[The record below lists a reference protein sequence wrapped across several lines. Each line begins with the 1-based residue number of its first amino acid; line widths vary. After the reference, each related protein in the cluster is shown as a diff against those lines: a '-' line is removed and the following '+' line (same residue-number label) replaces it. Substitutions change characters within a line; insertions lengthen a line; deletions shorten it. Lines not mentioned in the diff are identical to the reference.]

1 MSPLCLSLFIHSSS
15 QINETPLR
23 FCLTLRY
30 CDSTQSTTVG
40 LKVPPTPGLAT
51 LFYSL
56 RCVCARVC
64 VRVRVCVC
72 VYVCLSLLSLTRCA
86 SVSLTHHVSSL
97 SRCASPCCPAHP
109 LSLSLRPD
117 GAPDGF
123 SLHAGCPLEGS
134 GSKWAVNKCEWR
146 GLCHSRC

>member
-72 VYVCLSLLSLTRCA
+72 VYVCLSLLSLTRLC
-86 SVSLTHHVSSL
+86 VSH
-97 SRCASPCCPAHP
+97 SPR
-109 LSLSLRPD
+109 LFSLSLRLPLLPRPPPLPLPQAGR
-117 GAPDGF
+117 GARWLLTARWLP
-123 SLHAGCPLEGS
+123 S
-134 GSKWAVNKCEWR
+134 R
-146 GLCHSRC
+146 GER